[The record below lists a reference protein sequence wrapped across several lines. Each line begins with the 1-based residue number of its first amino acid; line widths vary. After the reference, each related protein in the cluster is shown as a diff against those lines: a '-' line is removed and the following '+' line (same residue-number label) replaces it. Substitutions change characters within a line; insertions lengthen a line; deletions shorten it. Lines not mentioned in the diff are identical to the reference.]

1 MDTREW
7 FEGTAVGVVSTASLG
22 CVARSRHLWGT
33 DHACECSGNA
43 GSSRYL
49 LNVVIFL
56 GMVKKLRCLFFFWHG
71 EEAWIRGHN
80 LIELTR
86 VRLSSRIRNRPG
98 VTSEDRSGAQ
108 KHRLVNICY

>member
-1 MDTREW
+1 MR
-7 FEGTAVGVVSTASLG
+7 ASAQETL
-22 CVARSRHLWGT
+22 VPLVI
-33 DHACECSGNA
+33 
-43 GSSRYL
+43 YL
-49 LNVVIFL
+49 MLSFFL

-80 LIELTR
+80 LIELTH